1 MTTSHYIQYDAPRLG
16 GGMQRAICGAKVD
29 GTSHRNE
36 PDCPDC
42 VAQLAEDE
50 ATSRLLTDIY
60 AETPSTE
67 TPDGDD
73 EDDVDDSDIDDDADD
88 PTRDELERIEAEIEK
103 ERLD

>member
-67 TPDGDD
+67 TPDDD
-73 EDDVDDSDIDDDADD
+73 EDDVDDSDSDDAE
-88 PTRDELERIEAEIEK
+88 RDATLEELEELEQQIDK
-103 ERLD
+103 EYERD